1 MAGNEFVALVG
12 DQAIALLLC
21 LGTAMQCP
29 VLLGGAHLLVP
40 RLLLAGLAEIDD
52 VGHSANPRAYFL
64 RKASSETTSAPL
76 VAASAVA
83 GFFSDSAA
91 AFFSAFGFFSETMVS
106 GSGEA

>member
-12 DQAIALLLC
+12 DQAVALLLC
-21 LGTAMQCP
+21 LGTAMQGP
-29 VLLGGAHLLVP
+29 VLLGDAHLLVP
-40 RLLLAGLAEIDD
+40 RLLLAGLAKIDD

-76 VAASAVA
+76 VAASVAA
-83 GFFSDSAA
+83 GFFSASAA

-106 GSGEA
+106 GSGGA